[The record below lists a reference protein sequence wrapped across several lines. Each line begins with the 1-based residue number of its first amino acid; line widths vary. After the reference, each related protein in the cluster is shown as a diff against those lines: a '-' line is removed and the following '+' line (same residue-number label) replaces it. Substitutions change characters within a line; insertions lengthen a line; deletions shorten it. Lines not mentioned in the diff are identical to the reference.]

1 MGKASLKRRN
11 TKPAPSQVYRRG
23 MYYLL
28 AALLALIA
36 LIWLPSFFSAREKS
50 SSERPNQTSG
60 PSARPAEDDRLLI
73 PDITPSP
80 FRNATPD
87 VAYVGSQAC
96 IECHR
101 DEHGTYLQT
110 THSRSLA
117 EVNVLHEPAGGEYF
131 HEISGRHYRVNR
143 EGEALRLREF
153 IEDSQGAE
161 VILAEHEA
169 QYALGSG
176 NYARMYLVKLDNFL
190 IEAPVTWYPRRGEWG
205 MSAGYERNP
214 HQVGFGREVD
224 SLCLYCHAGRVE
236 AIAGAGL
243 RLKVVEMA
251 IGCERCHG
259 PGALHVQE
267 RNAQLAV
274 EGDIDDS
281 IVNLRH
287 LPRDRQEDVC
297 SQCHLSAFADVPV
310 RGRSKAD
317 FRPGLRMSDFV
328 VSHRIDRP
336 DTAMTVSGQIQ
347 QMRLS
352 RCYRESQ
359 TMTCATCHDPHSHP
373 DDSRKVE
380 YFREKCLSCHSS
392 SSCGLTLETRTKTE
406 ASDNCVICHMP
417 RGPTDIPHFT
427 FTHHRVGIHAP
438 GTKADKITEADQLVP
453 IGDIAQLPE
462 LERQRLLGLA
472 NDTFAG
478 KLANGLDDES
488 RDDPT
493 YRALAKVFKNR
504 ARQLLEGVR
513 SQGLQDAAVED
524 FFSRIHWR
532 KEPELC
538 IAHAEAALH
547 SKHIGTSIQLSA
559 LYSLASTHFDQGR
572 YEQAVPYLE
581 ELVSKERSEISL
593 MLLAI
598 CQEKKGDLAEAVRLI
613 HEAILA
619 SPDRADLHIHL
630 ATVYQR
636 MGRTDD
642 AEKHLQ
648 AAKLLAQRVPQPQ

>member
-1 MGKASLKRRN
+1 MRKASSKRRN
-11 TKPAPSQVYRRG
+11 EKPAPSQVYCRG
-23 MYYLL
+23 LYGLL
-28 AALLALIA
+28 AALLALMA
-36 LIWLPSFFSAREKS
+36 LIWWPSFFPAREKP
-50 SSERPNQTSG
+50 SSERPEDTS
-60 PSARPAEDDRLLI
+60 SSNSFPAEDDRFLI
-73 PDITPSP
+73 PEVAPTS
-80 FRNATPD
+80 FRNASPE
-87 VAYVGSQAC
+87 VAYVGSHAC

-101 DEHGTYLQT
+101 GEHETYLKT

-117 EVNVLHEPAGGEYF
+117 EVNVSHEPANGEHF

-143 EGEALRLREF
+143 EGKALRLREF

-161 VILAEHEA
+161 VVLADYEA

-176 NYARMYLVKLDNFL
+176 NYARMYLVNVDNFL
-190 IEAPVTWYPRRGEWG
+190 IEAPLTWYPRRGEWG

-214 HQVGFGREVD
+214 HQVGFGREID
-224 SLCLYCHAGRVE
+224 SMCLYCHAGRVE

-297 SQCHLSAFADVPV
+297 SQCHLSALADVSV

-317 FRPGLRMSDFV
+317 FRPGMRMSDFV

-392 SSCGLTLETRTKTE
+392 SSCGLTIETRTKTE
-406 ASDNCVICHMP
+406 ASDNCVTCHMP

-427 FTHHRVGIHAP
+427 FTHHRIGIHAP
-438 GTKADKITEADQLVP
+438 GSKADKITEEDQLVP
-453 IGDIAQLPE
+453 IGDITQLPE

-472 NDTFAG
+472 NDTFSG
-478 KLANGLDDES
+478 KLAAGLDDES
-488 RDDPT
+488 RDDPS
-493 YRALAKVFKNR
+493 YRALSKVFQNR
-504 ARQLLEGVR
+504 AREILEEVR
-513 SQGLQDAAVED
+513 SQGLRDAAVED
-524 FFSRIHWR
+524 FFSRLHWR
-532 KEPELC
+532 KDPQQC
-538 IAHAEAALH
+538 ILHAQAAL
-547 SKHIGTSIQLSA
+547 SSEHIGISIQISA
-559 LYSLASTHFDQGR
+559 LYSLGSTHFDQKQ
-572 YEQAVPYLE
+572 YERALPYLE
-581 ELVSKERSEISL
+581 ELVTKEHSEISL

-598 CQEKKGDLAEAVRLI
+598 CQERKGNLTEAVRLI

-630 ATVYQR
+630 ATVYRR
-636 MGRTDD
+636 MGRPDD

-648 AAKLLAQRVPQPQ
+648 MASLLALRVPQPQ